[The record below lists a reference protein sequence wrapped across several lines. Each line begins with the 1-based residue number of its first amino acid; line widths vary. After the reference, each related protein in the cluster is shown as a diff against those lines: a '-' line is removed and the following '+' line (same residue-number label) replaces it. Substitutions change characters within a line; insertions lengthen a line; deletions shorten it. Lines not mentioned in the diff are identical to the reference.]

1 MDIILPLLYLA
12 VLIVHIVLLI
22 KTLRAPARSKWLR
35 LILVQFLSILA
46 AFLLMSYFDDLPGTG
61 MMPGLTYF
69 AEVIFSLIAAALYST
84 GLLCSVVLWLWKKY
98 RHKN

>member
-12 VLIVHIVLLI
+12 VLAVHILL
-22 KTLRAPARSKWLR
+22 LRKALRSPARNRWLC
-35 LILVQFLSILA
+35 LFLTQLLSIAA
-46 AFLLMSYFDDLPGTG
+46 AFLVMSYFDDLPGTG

-84 GLLCSVVLWLWKKY
+84 GLLFSLILCLWSKK
-98 RHKN
+98 RRKP